1 MYFFRQ
7 QYITYHP
14 LTFVDLSVGM
24 YCITFVG
31 ITSFSLA
38 VGLYLTL
45 VESRTGNQLNDFHD
59 WSLQNNMSLNL
70 GVMIFRFKKLP
81 FPFGK
86 IVNSVSKDF
95 LNGNSVWPL
104 TLYTKIPFTNQIKK
118 KYELRIRVLSTAL
131 CIVKA
136 TVTLHVCSS

>member
-1 MYFFRQ
+1 MTLGISPIPPSNGLFLP
-7 QYITYHP
+7 P
-14 LTFVDLSVGM
+14 LCDVAGFNDPGDLP
-24 YCITFVG
+24 
-31 ITSFSLA
+31 
-38 VGLYLTL
+38 
-45 VESRTGNQLNDFHD
+45 
-59 WSLQNNMSLNL
+59 NL

-118 KYELRIRVLSTAL
+118 KYELRIRVLS
-131 CIVKA
+131 KS
-136 TVTLHVCSS
+136 HVISKPLRHRLQD